1 MALAGGHFLALLPR
15 SDPQAPTSSNELD
28 IRRRV
33 AREQPANRRPHDE
46 KTHKVAASRNL
57 RYAQEGPLFLKL
69 RSVQKK
75 TQDRYEQL
83 INGFTLFLVANYAV
97 NLNGLAP
104 GELMD
109 KAMCDF
115 IHVMFWEGAPL
126 SQAKAFFSAMGLHP
140 REFMVSSKVHE
151 YDDGLLLDGPLAT
164 WLGEIAAVLTHGRA
178 PFDRLVEETPEQFRQ
193 LFRAAAERCNIM
205 ILEPIPYHLRHSG
218 ASLDLVRNWRE
229 IPAVKRRGR
238 WASDRSMHRYLKGGR
253 VAEQFRRLPKSV
265 QEYCERCQRGIGE
278 ILSGR
283 SPPLRV

>member
-1 MALAGGHFLALLPR
+1 MAMH
-15 SDPQAPTSSNELD
+15 
-28 IRRRV
+28 
-33 AREQPANRRPHDE
+33 
-46 KTHKVAASRNL
+46 L
-57 RYAQEGPLFLKL
+57 R
-69 RSVQKK
+69 
-75 TQDRYEQL
+75 
-83 INGFTLFLVANYAV
+83 
-97 NLNGLAP
+97 P
-104 GELMD
+104 GELMTLTV
-109 KAMCDF
+109 AQLTPPT
-115 IHVMFWEGAPL
+115 IGAGVDAW
-126 SQAKAFFSAMGLHP
+126 SVVLHP

-265 QEYCERCQRGIGE
+265 QEYCERCQRGVGE